1 MLYEVITEYP
11 ILDPVRYDS
20 VYAYI
25 QSMFQGILQSDEI
38 LRADQFDW
46 ELTIIDKDVMN
57 AFACPGGKLYFYTG
71 IMKYLDDAAGFAGV
85 LAHEMAHSDRRHATQ
100 QMTRITSY
108 NVCYTKLLRQKYQ

>member
-1 MLYEVITEYP
+1 MCVMKIRRFVFVACLTSLAVWSCKKEDDSKLLDFNLNLYPVSKDKQLGEQMDSIIRSDPNEYP

-46 ELTIIDKDVMN
+46 ERNNFV
-57 AFACPGGKLYFYTG
+57 
-71 IMKYLDDAAGFAGV
+71 
-85 LAHEMAHSDRRHATQ
+85 
-100 QMTRITSY
+100 
-108 NVCYTKLLRQKYQ
+108 